1 MYNVTV
7 TPHSLRTVDRQLPHL
22 IQDTLYLLI
31 QRTIGVVVSDVV
43 GKVSK
48 RLSAN
53 VLHYIKFVLTSEH
66 QRASRSP
73 PPRTSADI

>member
-7 TPHSLRTVDRQLPHL
+7 IPHGLRTVDRQLPHL

-53 VLHYIKFVLTSEH
+53 ILHYNSVCTHL
-66 QRASRSP
+66 
-73 PPRTSADI
+73 